1 MFVLAS
7 MVLELNNIV
16 QLTAYTWLIPFL
28 GSTLILIFRNRRVIG
43 LISIFS
49 IFISFIL
56 SFLLLLD
63 VYLNGSRDIILYS
76 WIESFHACFGVY
88 ADALSSIVAV
98 MVSWISFLIG
108 VYSFKYMEGDE
119 WWKRYWF
126 FFTFFVG
133 SMLLAVLARDL
144 LTMLVGW
151 EGTSLASYALIGHWF
166 TDEEEKCV
174 GDVGRKALG
183 MKMWFT
189 PSESGFRAIV
199 MTGIADTGMLIGM
212 GILLFLNGNIE
223 FKALTEASGEWISR
237 LYSLG
242 ILIPFLI
249 LLSLG
254 SMGKSAQFPFH
265 EWLVTAMTGPTSVSA
280 LIHAAT
286 MVKVGV
292 YFMLRLAPIIILGS
306 TISNIS
312 VKLFFE
318 FIVLIGVFT
327 AFFMA
332 TQAIVAREIKLVLA
346 FSTASQLGYMF
357 LAVGSSALIH
367 EHYLGVLSGLTH
379 MVSHAIFKASLF
391 LAAGAV
397 IHTIESKYMDD
408 AGELSKGMKYTF
420 LATLLGILSLAG
432 IPPTLGFWSKD
443 MIIEAAYESGCIP
456 YWLSIVTA
464 GLTAYYSFRYLFK
477 IFIIK
482 DKHKEEHIH
491 EADLTMLTPYLLLG
505 VLALA
510 TGMFWPIGGN
520 LYVFLIN
527 NKYLGIEEDI
537 HIPGLNAKNLL
548 ISCMFILTGFLAAY
562 YSCIARRRVFELKGF
577 TKTIYNLLYNRYLIN
592 SIYYLIFVEGFHKIS
607 RWTAEIENVL
617 DKILHVEIVKNIL
630 GVALK
635 TRKSME
641 FTDTLWYVIFV
652 MVSIWLIVSLILL
665 LI

>member
-1 MFVLAS
+1 MIYMFIDPIYIWAAPYIGAILS
-7 MVLELNNIV
+7 
-16 QLTAYTWLIPFL
+16 
-28 GSTLILIFRNRRVIG
+28 LILSKISKKARNYVAVLSLLFSSVFASIT
-43 LISIFS
+43 LHDFIISGKPIHTS
-49 IFISFIL
+49 
-56 SFLLLLD
+56 
-63 VYLNGSRDIILYS
+63 YL
-76 WIESFHACFGVY
+76 WIESLDITFGAY
-88 ADALSSIVAV
+88 MDGLSSFTAFL
-98 MVSWISFLIG
+98 VSWLCFFIG
-108 VYSFKYMEGDE
+108 FYSLKYMENDPGLT
-119 WWKRYWF
+119 RYWF
-126 FFTFFVG
+126 FFTFFAG
-133 SMLLAVLARDL
+133 SMLTLITADNILF
-144 LTMLVGW
+144 MFIGW
-151 EGTSLASYALIGHWF
+151 EGTGLCSYALIGHWF
-166 TDEEEKCV
+166 TDEEERCV
-174 GDVGRKALG
+174 GDPNRKALG
-183 MKMWFT
+183 ISMLFT
-189 PSESGFRAIV
+189 PSHSGVRALVFTRLGDVGFI
-199 MTGIADTGMLIGM
+199 TGIAIIYLVLKTFSISE
-212 GILLFLNGNIE
+212 IIE
-223 FKALTEASGEWISR
+223 NAPEWIIY
-237 LYSLG
+237 LAKLGLLLPALIIFSLG
-242 ILIPFLI
+242 ALA
-249 LLSLG
+249 
-254 SMGKSAQFPFH
+254 KSAQFPFH